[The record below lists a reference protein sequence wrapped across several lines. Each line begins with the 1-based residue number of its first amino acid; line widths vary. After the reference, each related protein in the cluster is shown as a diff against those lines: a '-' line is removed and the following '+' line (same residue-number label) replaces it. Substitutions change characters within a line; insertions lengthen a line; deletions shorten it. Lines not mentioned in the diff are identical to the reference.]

1 MRRLVIILCITVL
14 GFYTLAL
21 PTNARAGS
29 SSLQI
34 IFEDT
39 LWGMGIGAL
48 VGAASLAFVNEPSD
62 HMDRIAQGAS
72 IGIIGGIC
80 FGFYEVS
87 PLFYSMKDP
96 RTGERT
102 YVMGL
107 NFRLK

>member
-1 MRRLVIILCITVL
+1 MRRLVIILCIAGI

-21 PTNARAGS
+21 PSNARADG

-62 HMDRIAQGAS
+62 HMDRILQGAS
-72 IGIIGGIC
+72 IGIIGGVC

-87 PLFYSMKDP
+87 PMFYSMKDP
-96 RTGERT
+96 HTGKRI
-102 YVMGL
+102 YVMGV
-107 NFRLK
+107 NIQLK